1 VKSRILSGCA
11 LALVCSTALAT
22 KAPQNPPHN
31 HDIDATATGVGVGV
45 GGDSNAESTSIAAAG
60 ASANSAAGAV
70 SSSSNTNINAV
81 AGGKGGEASAVG
93 IGGDASARAISGDST
108 SHATV
113 GNTTAEAGD
122 SEASANNELTLTQNY
137 TTRRQA
143 PSVAQGSLMI
153 GSCGAGGNA
162 GGSNSG
168 GAAFFGIT
176 WTPRDCKLLLAAA
189 AYQSLGMNDA
199 SCEMINGIS
208 VVKKQWKE
216 LGIEPPKCEV
226 KLPEPVAAAPA
237 SPTNVPAQ
245 DMSAYVT
252 KDELAEH
259 ERRIINALTTK

>member
-1 VKSRILSGCA
+1 MKSRILFGCA

-22 KAPQNPPHN
+22 KPPQNPPHN
-31 HDIDATATGVGVGV
+31 HDNDATATGVGIGV

-60 ASANSAAGAV
+60 A
-70 SSSSNTNINAV
+70 
-81 AGGKGGEASAVG
+81 EASAVG
-93 IGGDASARAISGDST
+93 VGGDASARATSGDST
-108 SHATV
+108 SLATV
-113 GNTTAEAGD
+113 GNTIAEAGD
-122 SEASANNELTLTQNY
+122 SEASANNALTLNQNY
-137 TTRRQA
+137 NARRQA

-208 VVKKQWKE
+208 VVRKQWKK

-226 KLPEPVAAAPA
+226 KLPEPVAAVPAP
-237 SPTNVPAQ
+237 PTNVNVNVPAQ
-245 DMSAYVT
+245 DMSAYVK

-259 ERRIINALTTK
+259 EKRIISALTAK

>member
-1 VKSRILSGCA
+1 MKSRILFGCA

-22 KAPQNPPHN
+22 KPPQNPPHN
-31 HDIDATATGVGVGV
+31 HDNDATGVGIGV

-60 ASANSAAGAV
+60 ASA
-70 SSSSNTNINAV
+70 
-81 AGGKGGEASAVG
+81 
-93 IGGDASARAISGDST
+93 RATSGDST
-108 SHATV
+108 SNATV

-122 SEASANNELTLTQNY
+122 SAASANNELTLNQNY
-137 TTRRQA
+137 NARRQA

-208 VVKKQWKE
+208 VVRKQWKK
-216 LGIEPPKCEV
+216 LGVEPPKCEV

-237 SPTNVPAQ
+237 SPTNVNVNVPAQ
-245 DMSAYVT
+245 DMSAYVK

-259 ERRIINALTTK
+259 EKRIISALTAK